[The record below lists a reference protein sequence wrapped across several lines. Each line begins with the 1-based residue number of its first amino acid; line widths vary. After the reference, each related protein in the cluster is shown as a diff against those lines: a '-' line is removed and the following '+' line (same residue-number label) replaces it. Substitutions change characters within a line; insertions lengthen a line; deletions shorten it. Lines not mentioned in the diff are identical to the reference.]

1 MKKAFLFIIILSLGF
16 NNIEAKKKTV
26 VKKATPKV
34 TLANEVDSMSYALGI
49 NLGLDFG
56 NYLKSIPG
64 GKSNKALLLKGFEA
78 TLNEDTTVALSKE
91 TAQDYFRN
99 YITKAQTKD
108 ADLKKAVG
116 EKFLAENKLKEG
128 VQTTPSGLQ
137 FLILKSVDG
146 EKPQSTDTV
155 KVHYTG
161 SLIDGKVFDSS
172 VQRGEPIE
180 FPLNGVIPGWSEG
193 VQLMTIGS
201 KYKFFIPYQLAY
213 GDKGIPQ
220 AGIPPYAPLTF
231 EVELL
236 EVKKF
241 VPAPEV
247 VVEEIKPE
255 VEEIP
260 AKIEP
265 VKKQNFFSKIF
276 KKTKKQKDNSTKE
289 STTNQQ

>member
-1 MKKAFLFIIILSLGF
+1 MKKAFIFIIILSLGL
-16 NNIEAKKKTV
+16 NNIEAKKKTI
-26 VKKATPKV
+26 VKKATPRV

-49 NLGLDFG
+49 SLGLDFG

-78 TLNEDTTVALSKE
+78 TLNEDTTLALSQE
-91 TAQDYFRN
+91 TAQNYFRN
-99 YITKAQTKD
+99 YITKAQTKETE
-108 ADLKKAVG
+108 LKKEAG

-128 VQTTPSGLQ
+128 VQTTESGLQ
-137 FLILKSVDG
+137 YMILKSAEG

-161 SLIDGKVFDSS
+161 TLLDGKVFDSS

-180 FPLNGVIPGWSEG
+180 FPLNGVIPGWTEG
-193 VQLMTIGS
+193 LQLMSVGS
-201 KYKFFIPYQLAY
+201 KYKLFIPYQLAY

-220 AGIPPYAPLTF
+220 AGIPPFAPLTF

-236 EVKKF
+236 DVKKF

-247 VVEEIKPE
+247 VVEEVKEE
-255 VEEIP
+255 VDKTP
-260 AKIEP
+260 VVVEP

-276 KKTKKQKDNSTKE
+276 KKSTKK
-289 STTNQQ
+289 